1 MGVVSATPE
10 QSDAASSKQDGIIEQ
25 ISGRI
30 TSLKKS

>member
-1 MGVVSATPE
+1 MGVVNATPE
-10 QSDAASSKQDGIIEQ
+10 QSDAASSKQDGIVEQ